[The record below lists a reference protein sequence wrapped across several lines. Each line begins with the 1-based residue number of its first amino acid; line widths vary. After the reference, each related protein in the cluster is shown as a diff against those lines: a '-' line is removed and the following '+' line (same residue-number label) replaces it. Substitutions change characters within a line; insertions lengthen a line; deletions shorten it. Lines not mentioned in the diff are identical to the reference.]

1 MKIWMM
7 LPLAAAVWLPAF
19 AATSYQAGA
28 QTLRVNDPETALV
41 DAMGQ
46 PTRKVSIDNSRGD
59 HTGDYYYYVVD
70 KKTIR
75 FLVNKGRVQEIYE
88 IGP

>member
-1 MKIWMM
+1 MKLWIII
-7 LPLAAAVWLPAF
+7 LTAATVWLPAF

-28 QTLRVNDPETALV
+28 QTLHVNDPENALIE
-41 DAMGQ
+41 AMGE
-46 PTRKVSIDNSRGD
+46 PTRKVSIDNSRGE

-75 FLVNKGRVQEIYE
+75 FLVNRGRVQEIYE
-88 IGP
+88 MSQ

>member
-1 MKIWMM
+1 MKIWIM
-7 LPLAAAVWLPAF
+7 LPLAATVWLPAF
-19 AATSYQAGA
+19 AATSYQAGS
-28 QTLRVNDPETALV
+28 QTLHVNDAEGSLV
-41 DAMGQ
+41 EAMGQ
-46 PTRKVSIDNSRGD
+46 PTRKVSIDNSKGE

-75 FLVNKGRVQEIYE
+75 FLVNRGRVQEIYE